1 MKTSITKGLGVLEA
15 EEMEQAFLASARLR
29 HRIVDLL
36 NEKITSNM
44 KDMRSKTNYESN
56 AWAMLQADG
65 IGYERALYEV
75 ISLILSKN
83 DEK

>member
-1 MKTSITKGLGVLEA
+1 MKTSITKGLEGQHA
-15 EEMEQAFLASARLR
+15 EEMEQAFVSSARLR
-29 HRIVDLL
+29 HRIVELL
-36 NEKITSNM
+36 NEKIHTNN
-44 KDMRSKTNYESN
+44 KTLRSKEAYSN
-56 AWAMLQADG
+56 PSWSMLQADG